1 LSKFW
6 QYYWLTRTFLPEIT
20 TYCSNWP
27 LGNIMCSKDKS
38 GDGLSRLVS
47 SIGVARGAE
56 GSWPSQMFRIYSH
69 FVLWEAF
76 FSKQNSLIRLKSSI
90 LDPPNFFVPTKYLVT
105 LRHWSLDGIFA
116 SLGLEGYSSR
126 DFSFVLQKNGF
137 KKFLYFN
144 DFLFVVFV
152 GKKQTENVGK
162 IQKFEKKTQKWWR
175 HFKKISVKCINF
187 EVSVWKFKSRVP
199 VWNFKSQSRSFWW
212 TLVSTTVHHWMGS
225 QPFLKLAPLSW
236 I

>member
-1 LSKFW
+1 L
-6 QYYWLTRTFLPEIT
+6 R
-20 TYCSNWP
+20 
-27 LGNIMCSKDKS
+27 
-38 GDGLSRLVS
+38 
-47 SIGVARGAE
+47 SI
-56 GSWPSQMFRIYSH
+56 
-69 FVLWEAF
+69 

-90 LDPPNFFVPTKYLVT
+90 LDPPNFFVPPKYLVT

-162 IQKFEKKTQKWWR
+162 IQKFEKKNSEVMTTFQKNFGKMHKFWSLGLEIQVSSPGLE
-175 HFKKISVKCINF
+175 FQVSVSEFLMNSRLDYSTSLDGFPTFF
-187 EVSVWKFKSRVP
+187 EVGTPFMNIRW
-199 VWNFKSQSRSFWW
+199 RSYPWFIKKRRNN
-212 TLVSTTVHHWMGS
+212 TC
-225 QPFLKLAPLSW
+225 KLS
-236 I
+236 